1 MDCSNCGKDIPYS
14 GKVCPYCNADKSE
27 DQFFVTASWVG
38 GLPGVI
44 LGFIAVKSLW
54 GIPMALWGIPIGF
67 VLGMIAIYVIRE
79 FLRSK
84 GKKPLE

>member
-44 LGFIAVKSLW
+44 LGFIVMKSLW
-54 GIPMALWGIPIGF
+54 GIPIGYVFGII
-67 VLGMIAIYVIRE
+67 VAYVIRE
-79 FLRSK
+79 IFRSK
-84 GKKPLE
+84 EDKKHRN